1 MIELKKPLEEY
12 KRLTIEL
19 IRKAKNDEDLAE
31 LINKRDEILK
41 DIGQQDYNK
50 EEFRNIVQALD
61 IIKLDDELKL
71 VVKKEMVEVKKKIE
85 KIRLARV
92 ARTSYR
98 NSSESIKLF
107 RNKA

>member
-1 MIELKKPLEEY
+1 MIKLKKPLEEY
-12 KRLTIEL
+12 KKLTIEL
-19 IRKAKNDEDLAE
+19 IRKAKNDEDLSE
-31 LINKRDEILK
+31 LINKRDDILK

-71 VVKKEMVEVKKKIE
+71 VVKKEMVQVKKKIE
-85 KIRLARV
+85 KIRAARV

-107 RNKA
+107 MKKA